1 MRADREPYVYPA
13 GRDEPC
19 WMLGYEPGQTG
30 SASQEENKEL
40 SKHARRPVRGSLAMR
55 RTIAATAKA
64 VKSLVRLTP
73 AGDAARSWAPIA
85 VTLLLVFTL
94 AATSGLFGEVQM
106 LLILNVFYGVFLA
119 LTWSVMYSAS
129 PEDARL
135 WALAQEVGGSR
146 LQRLVAVGSG
156 KRVFSGG
163 TGMFMIIS
171 FSALGVSFA
180 LLLLPQSGG
189 SGSEAVQTFLCAL
202 GVATSWALLNTSYA
216 MYYTHLYYRDEEAP
230 GGLYFPGGENPGT
243 MDFAYF
249 AFTLGT
255 AFATSDVQIT
265 SSEVRRVA
273 LFHGVLAFFYNTA
286 ILALVINLVFSS
298 F

>member
-1 MRADREPYVYPA
+1 M
-13 GRDEPC
+13 
-19 WMLGYEPGQTG
+19 
-30 SASQEENKEL
+30 
-40 SKHARRPVRGSLAMR
+40 
-55 RTIAATAKA
+55 
-64 VKSLVRLTP
+64 
-73 AGDAARSWAPIA
+73 
-85 VTLLLVFTL
+85 FTL

-119 LTWSVMYSAS
+119 LTWAAMYSAS

-146 LQRLVAVGSG
+146 WQRLVAVGSG

-189 SGSEAVQTFLCAL
+189 PGGEVVQTFLCVM

-216 MYYTHLYYRDEEAP
+216 MYYTHLYYRDDEAP
-230 GGLYFPGGENPGT
+230 SGLYFPGGKKPGT

-273 LFHGVLAFFYNTA
+273 LFHSVLAFFYNTA